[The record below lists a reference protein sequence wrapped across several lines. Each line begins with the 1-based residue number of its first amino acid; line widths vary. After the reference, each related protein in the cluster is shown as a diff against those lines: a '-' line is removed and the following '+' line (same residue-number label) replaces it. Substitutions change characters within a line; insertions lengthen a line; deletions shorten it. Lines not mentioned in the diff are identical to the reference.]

1 MTTIVQKYGGSSLAS
16 VEKIKS
22 VAKRVISEKE
32 KGNDVVVV
40 VSAMGKTTDH
50 LVNLSKEISQNTNKR
65 DMDVLL
71 STGEQISIAL
81 LSMAIHALGYDAISF
96 TGFQAGIKTDGIHT
110 KNKIVDIEIEKI
122 KGHLKEGKI
131 VVVAGFQ
138 GINENGDITT
148 LGRGGSDTTA
158 VALAAK
164 LGCECDIYTDVDGI
178 YSVDPRVYPKSKKL
192 KNISYQEMIAMASLG
207 AAAKLGCECDIYT
220 DVDGIYSVD
229 PRVYPKSKK
238 LKNISY
244 QEMIAMAS
252 LGAGVMETRAV
263 EIGYKYNVPI
273 YVASSSEYI
282 LGTYIKEY
290 EKEMEE
296 QIIKGI
302 AMNDNILMITIE
314 NVLLNSNN
322 ITRII
327 EKLSEENV
335 NIDMISQSAPQN
347 GHVSLSFTVCKDDL
361 NSIYKVMDEI
371 ISETEEI
378 KIDIQSNITKL
389 SVVGL
394 GMMNQSDMLG
404 KMFRVLSNN
413 NIEFKQFTTSEISV
427 SYTLENKDKERAV
440 EILAKEFN
448 L

>member
-1 MTTIVQKYGGSSLAS
+1 MTAIVQKYGGSSLAS

-22 VAKRVISEKE
+22 VAKRVINEKE

-40 VSAMGKTTDH
+40 VSAMGKTTDY
-50 LVNLSKEISQNTNKR
+50 LVNLSKEISHNTNKR

-81 LSMAIHALGYDAISF
+81 LSMAINDLGYNAISF
-96 TGFQAGIKTDGIHT
+96 TGFQAGIKTDGVHT

-122 KGHLKEGKI
+122 KEYLEEGKI

-138 GINENGDITT
+138 GINNKGDITT

-158 VALAAK
+158 VAIAAK
-164 LGCECDIYTDVDGI
+164 LGCECNIYTDVDGI
-178 YSVDPRVYPKSKKL
+178 YSVDPRVYFRAKKL
-192 KNISYQEMIAMASLG
+192 KNISYQEMIAMS
-207 AAAKLGCECDIYT
+207 
-220 DVDGIYSVD
+220 
-229 PRVYPKSKK
+229 
-238 LKNISY
+238 
-244 QEMIAMAS
+244 S

-282 LGTYIKEY
+282 PGTYIKEY

-296 QIIKGI
+296 QVIKGI
-302 AMNDNILMITIE
+302 AIDDNIYMITIGK
-314 NVLLNSNN
+314 VLLNSNN
-322 ITRII
+322 IARII
-327 EKLSEENV
+327 EKLGEENV
-335 NIDMISQSAPQN
+335 NIDMISQSSPQN
-347 GHVSLSFTVCKDDL
+347 GYVNLSFTVCKDDL
-361 NSIYKVMDEI
+361 NSVCKVIDEI
-371 ISETEEI
+371 KLEIEEMI
-378 KIDIQSNITKL
+378 IDIKSNVSKV

-394 GMMNQSDMLG
+394 GMMNQSDMIG

-427 SYTLENKDKERAV
+427 SYTLDDKDKEVAV
-440 EILAKEFN
+440 AALAREFN

>member
-1 MTTIVQKYGGSSLAS
+1 MTAIVQKYGGSSLAS

-22 VAKRVISEKE
+22 VAKRVINEKE

-40 VSAMGKTTDH
+40 VSAMGKTTDY
-50 LVNLSKEISQNTNKR
+50 LVNLSKEISHNTNKR

-81 LSMAIHALGYDAISF
+81 LSMAINDLGYDAISF
-96 TGFQAGIKTDGIHT
+96 TGFQAGIKTDGVHT

-122 KGHLKEGKI
+122 KEYLEEGKI

-138 GINENGDITT
+138 GINNKGDITT

-158 VALAAK
+158 VAIAAK
-164 LGCECDIYTDVDGI
+164 LGCECNIYTDVDGI
-178 YSVDPRVYPKSKKL
+178 YSVDPRVYFRAKKL
-192 KNISYQEMIAMASLG
+192 KNISYQEMIAMS
-207 AAAKLGCECDIYT
+207 
-220 DVDGIYSVD
+220 
-229 PRVYPKSKK
+229 
-238 LKNISY
+238 
-244 QEMIAMAS
+244 S

-282 LGTYIKEY
+282 PGTYIKEY

-296 QIIKGI
+296 QVIKGI
-302 AMNDNILMITIE
+302 AIDDNIYMITIGK
-314 NVLLNSNN
+314 VLLNSNN
-322 ITRII
+322 IARII
-327 EKLSEENV
+327 EKLGEENV
-335 NIDMISQSAPQN
+335 NIDMISQSSPQN
-347 GHVSLSFTVCKDDL
+347 GYVSLSFTVCKDDL
-361 NSIYKVMDEI
+361 NSVCKVIDEI
-371 ISETEEI
+371 KLEIEEMI
-378 KIDIQSNITKL
+378 IDIKSNLSKV

-394 GMMNQSDMLG
+394 GMMNQSDMIG

-427 SYTLENKDKERAV
+427 SYTLDDKDKEVAV
-440 EILAKEFN
+440 AALAREFN

>member
-138 GINENGDITT
+138 GVNENGDITT

-158 VALAAK
+158 VAL
-164 LGCECDIYTDVDGI
+164 
-178 YSVDPRVYPKSKKL
+178 
-192 KNISYQEMIAMASLG
+192 
-207 AAAKLGCECDIYT
+207 AAKLGCECDIYT

-282 LGTYIKEY
+282 QGTYIKEY

-322 ITRII
+322 IARII